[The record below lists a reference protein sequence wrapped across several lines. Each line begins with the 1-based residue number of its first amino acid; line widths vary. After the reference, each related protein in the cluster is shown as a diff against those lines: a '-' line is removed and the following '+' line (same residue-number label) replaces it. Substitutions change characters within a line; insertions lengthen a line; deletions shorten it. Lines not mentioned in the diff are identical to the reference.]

1 MEAVPRGRLFLLNN
15 AMIYTKKTGNQV
27 QYLDGDRPGEL
38 IRAET
43 QTITDEFMEEIEML
57 RKLNEAKG
65 RIGDTMHVARVPGWL
80 HRKWVREGF
89 DPTTA
94 NEDDFDAL
102 IKNLRELRAMLQKQ
116 GFDKFII
123 DKRTF

>member
-1 MEAVPRGRLFLLNN
+1 
-15 AMIYTKKTGNQV
+15 MIYKKTNGNEV
-27 QYLDGDRPGEL
+27 EYLDGDRPGEL
-38 IRAET
+38 IRSET
-43 QTITDEFMEEIEML
+43 TVITDEFMEEIEML

-80 HRKWVREGF
+80 HRKWIREGF

-102 IKNLRELRAMLQKQ
+102 IKNLRELRARLQTQ